1 MRRDVS
7 CTCVHAASPLGVV
20 PKTMSNQLDPTQAF
34 AASAAVVFRQMDD
47 GAVLL
52 DLESGVYFGLDEIG
66 TRVWTLLVDCG
77 TPAAVC
83 SAMLQEF
90 DVDPDVLTGD
100 VLRLV
105 GELQQNGL
113 VRRSLGEGGWWR

>member
-1 MRRDVS
+1 VVLELMSPKADDV
-7 CTCVHAASPLGVV
+7 
-20 PKTMSNQLDPTQAF
+20 MSNQPDPAQTF
-34 AASAAVVFRQMDD
+34 TASPAVVFRQLED

-52 DLESGVYFGLDEIG
+52 DVESGVYFGLDEVG
-66 TRVWTLLVDCG
+66 SRVWALLLERG

-83 SAMLQEF
+83 DAMLEEF
-90 DVDPDVLTGD
+90 EVEPAVLASD

-113 VRRSLGEGGWWR
+113 VRAALVRRSSSEGG

>member
-1 MRRDVS
+1 
-7 CTCVHAASPLGVV
+7 
-20 PKTMSNQLDPTQAF
+20 MSNQTNPAQIFT
-34 AASAAVVFRQMDD
+34 ASPAVIFRELED

-52 DLESGVYFGLDEIG
+52 DLESGVYFGLDEVG
-66 TRVWTLLVDCG
+66 TRVWTLLLERG

-83 SAMLQEF
+83 DAMLGEF
-90 DVDPDVLTGD
+90 EVDAEVLAGD

-113 VRRSLGEGGWWR
+113 VHAAPVRHGLGEGG

>member
-1 MRRDVS
+1 MPPGIS
-7 CTCVHAASPLGVV
+7 CTRVRAASPLGVV
-20 PKTMSNQLDPTQAF
+20 QKQMSIQPDPSQAF
-34 AASAAVVFRQMDD
+34 AASPAVVFRRMDD

-52 DLESGVYFGLDEIG
+52 DLESGVYFGLDDVG
-66 TRVWTLLVDCG
+66 TRVWTLLVDRG

-83 SAMLQEF
+83 AVMIGEF

-113 VRRSLGEGGWWR
+113 VRAA

>member
-1 MRRDVS
+1 MPRGVS
-7 CTCVHAASPLGVV
+7 CTRVHAASPLGVV
-20 PKTMSNQLDPTQAF
+20 QKPMSNQPDPTQAF
-34 AASAAVVFRQMDD
+34 AASPAVVFRPMDD

-52 DLESGVYFGLDEIG
+52 DLESGVYFGLDEVG
-66 TRVWTLLVDCG
+66 TRVWTLLVDRG

-83 SAMLQEF
+83 SAMLLEF

-113 VRRSLGEGGWWR
+113 VRAA

>member
-1 MRRDVS
+1 MV
-7 CTCVHAASPLGVV
+7 
-20 PKTMSNQLDPTQAF
+20 NQPDPAQAF
-34 AASAAVVFRQMDD
+34 AVSPSVVFRQLDD

-66 TRVWTLLVDCG
+66 TRVWTLLQERG
-77 TPAAVC
+77 TPGAVC
-83 SAMLQEF
+83 DAMLEEF
-90 DVDPDVLTGD
+90 DVEPAVLAGD

-113 VRRSLGEGGWWR
+113 VRAA

>member
-1 MRRDVS
+1 MES
-7 CTCVHAASPLGVV
+7 NLAQSFAASP
-20 PKTMSNQLDPTQAF
+20 
-34 AASAAVVFRQMDD
+34 AVVVRELED

-52 DLESGVYFGLDEIG
+52 DLESGVYFGLDEVG
-66 TRVWTLLVDCG
+66 TRIWSLLLERG

-83 SAMLQEF
+83 DAMLAEF
-90 DVDPDVLTGD
+90 EVDRAVLEGD

-113 VRRSLGEGGWWR
+113 VRAA

>member
-1 MRRDVS
+1 M
-7 CTCVHAASPLGVV
+7 HAASPLAVV
-20 PKTMSNQLDPTQAF
+20 PKVASLPPGDVMSNQPNPTQVF
-34 AASAAVVFRQMDD
+34 AVSPAVVFRQLED

-52 DLESGVYFGLDEIG
+52 DLESGVYFGLDEVG
-66 TRVWTLLVDCG
+66 TRVWTLLLERG

-83 SAMLQEF
+83 DAMLGEF
-90 DVDPDVLTGD
+90 EVEPEVLAGD

-113 VRRSLGEGGWWR
+113 VRAA

>member
-1 MRRDVS
+1 MTDQ
-7 CTCVHAASPLGVV
+7 P
-20 PKTMSNQLDPTQAF
+20 NPTQAF
-34 AASAAVVFRQMDD
+34 AASPAVVFRQLED

-52 DLESGVYFGLDEIG
+52 DLESGVYFGLDEVG
-66 TRVWTLLVDCG
+66 TRVWTLLLERG

-83 SAMLQEF
+83 DALREEF
-90 DVDPDVLTGD
+90 EVDPGVLAGD

-113 VRRSLGEGGWWR
+113 VRAAPVRRSFSGGG